1 MSESTDQTPAACPFG
16 SGMERHLRPIGNAD
30 AVVTKATSDATFGP
44 DGLGLGRTFWSTIIS
59 WLARTGIQE
68 QTGSNKNETD
78 VINCMKGWGQGPFS
92 SRVFSVDDGVDQS
105 QLDRLIAHLEA
116 IAAELGSPDGRITD
130 KVLAT
135 FVETQE
141 AKPYSTVNG
150 VQEPKGIRVYLG
162 ARFRGHIQ
170 WQGLIAL
177 CGQIDRQGVKHVTPD
192 LLRTF
197 FAGEQPFFQLIEDR
211 RHGLADGSISVG
223 SATGLLADAP
233 PHLDLVKTDREYLK
247 NKSGLWL
254 IIKIVW
260 YMLRHRQAKVGSL

>member
-1 MSESTDQTPAACPFG
+1 MSDSDELAPTACPFG
-16 SGMERHLRPIGNAD
+16 SGMERHLRPIGDAD

-78 VINCMKGWGQGPFS
+78 VVSCMKGWGQGPFS
-92 SRVFSVDDGVDQS
+92 SRVFSVEDGVDQA
-105 QLDRLIAHLEA
+105 QLDRLVNHLET
-116 IAAELGSPDGRITD
+116 IAGELNVRDGRITE

-141 AKPYSTVNG
+141 AKPYSTFTG
-150 VQEPKGIRVYLG
+150 VREPKGIRVLLG

-170 WQGLIAL
+170 WQGFIVL
-177 CGQIDRQGVKHVTPD
+177 CGQIDGQGTKHVTPE
-192 LLRTF
+192 LLREF

-211 RHGLADGSISVG
+211 RHGLRNGTITPG
-223 SATGLLADAP
+223 EPIGLLAGAPAHIDLKATDA
-233 PHLDLVKTDREYLK
+233 EYIK

-254 IIKIVW
+254 VIKIVG
-260 YMLRHRQAKVGSL
+260 YMLRHRQAAAGSL

>member
-1 MSESTDQTPAACPFG
+1 MSEHDRADPAACPFG

-78 VINCMKGWGQGPFS
+78 VVNCMKGWGQGPFS
-92 SRVFSVDDGVDQS
+92 SRVFSVDDGVDS
-105 QLDRLIAHLEA
+105 AQLELLIAHLEA
-116 IAAELGSPDGRITD
+116 IADELNVPDGRITE

-135 FVETQE
+135 FVETQK
-141 AKPYSTVNG
+141 AKPYSTFTG
-150 VQEPKGIRVYLG
+150 VREPKGLRVLLG

-170 WQGLIAL
+170 WQGFIVL
-177 CGQIDRQGVKHVTPD
+177 CGQIDRRGVKHVTPE
-192 LLRTF
+192 LLRMF
-197 FAGEQPFFQLIEDR
+197 FAGEQPFFQLVEDR
-211 RHGLADGSISVG
+211 RHGLQDGSIVEG
-223 SATGLLADAP
+223 NATGLFSDAP
-233 PHLDLVKTDREYLK
+233 AHLDLVETDREYRK

-254 IIKIVW
+254 VIKIVG